1 VTNVALA
8 DGRNPTPGTKTSSLG
23 AITATSL
30 RPDMRAS
37 GVGDIV
43 IGGASFYLHSNR
55 EFAREL
61 T

>member
-1 VTNVALA
+1 
-8 DGRNPTPGTKTSSLG
+8 
-23 AITATSL
+23 
-30 RPDMRAS
+30 MRAS

-43 IGGASFYLHSNR
+43 FGEASFYLHSNR